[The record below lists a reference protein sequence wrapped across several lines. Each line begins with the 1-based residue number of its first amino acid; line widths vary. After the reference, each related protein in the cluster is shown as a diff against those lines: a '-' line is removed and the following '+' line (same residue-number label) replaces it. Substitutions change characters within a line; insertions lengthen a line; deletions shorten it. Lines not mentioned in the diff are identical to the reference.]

1 MYLTKEE
8 EKMYDGEYGPLY
20 EWGMRFL
27 AAYGDGL
34 LADNLIQVNAVFIDQ
49 LGSPHHL
56 RPQISDELY
65 DTFLKTRMAVP
76 TYTSTLF
83 FTEEDYRNQELIMK
97 QYQNMG
103 VFLTGSCAAYT
114 CGWVPTFGSHVA
126 SIESSMYVY
135 TNSVFGARTH
145 RESYPGIFAIA
156 LIGKT
161 PYAGLHTDE
170 GRKGNLLVKV
180 KAKLKK
186 PYEYFALGY
195 HVGRHVTEE
204 WNKPVFTGM
213 PVNIG
218 SDELKH
224 LGASLQLQGS
234 VGLFHVVGVTPEA
247 PTMEA
252 AFRGE
257 KPLESITVSNR
268 EIRDACEELNRGAES
283 REIDYVILGCPH
295 YSIKQVSKVANLLR
309 GKKIHE
315 GIKLGIL
322 TAPAV
327 RLMAEKMGLKDIIE
341 NAGGEMVESGCFTG
355 WIRLKEG
362 EGEKRSIL
370 TVATDSAKCAWYLT
384 NSSNKVSFG
393 CVEDCIHAAINN
405 KWRD

>member
-1 MYLTKEE
+1 MYLTKVEE
-8 EKMYDGEYGPLY
+8 QMYDGEYGPLY

-27 AAYGDGL
+27 AAYGEGL
-34 LADNLIQVNAVFIDQ
+34 RADNLIQVDAVFIDQ
-49 LGSPHHL
+49 IGAPHHL
-56 RPQISDELY
+56 KPQLSDELY
-65 DTFLKTRMAVP
+65 DNYLKTRMAVP

-83 FTEEDYRNQELIMK
+83 FTEEDYRNKELIMK

-103 VFLTGSCAAYT
+103 IFLTGSCAAYT
-114 CGWVPTFGSHVA
+114 SGWVPTFGSHVA

-145 RESYPGIFAIA
+145 RESYPGIFTIA

-170 GRKGNLLVKV
+170 GRKGNLLINV
-180 KAKLKK
+180 KAKLKR
-186 PYEYFALGY
+186 PNEYFALGY
-195 HVGRHVTEE
+195 HIGKRVTEE
-204 WNKPVFTGM
+204 WNKPVLTGI
-213 PVNIG
+213 PVGIG

-257 KPLESITVSNR
+257 KPLETITVSNR
-268 EIRDACEELNRGAES
+268 EIRDACTELNRGEG

-295 YSIKQVSKVANLLR
+295 YSIKQVSKVADLLR

-315 GIKLGIL
+315 NTKLGIL

-327 RLMAEKMGLKDIIE
+327 RLMAEQMGFKEIIE
-341 NAGGEMVESGCFTG
+341 NAGGEIVEGGCFAG
-355 WIRLKEG
+355 WIGLNES
-362 EGEKRSIL
+362 EGEKRSSL
-370 TVATDSAKCAWYLT
+370 TVATDSAKCAWFRA
-384 NSSNKVSFG
+384 NSGDNVSFG
-393 CVEDCIHAAINN
+393 SVEDCIHAAINN
-405 KWRD
+405 TWRD